1 MVDLSD
7 ETRKEVA
14 AAIVKGV
21 KLSLVG
27 TASEA
32 IKI

>member
-1 MVDLSD
+1 MDLSD

-21 KLSLVG
+21 KLSLTG
-27 TASEA
+27 SAEEA
-32 IKI
+32 VKI